1 MKSLA
6 AVLVLM
12 CLGTGALAQQ
22 TAQQQQP
29 TPSVK
34 MECRDLSTSGNVVYP
49 NENLVNGMACHVV
62 ASFIRPPG

>member
-29 TPSVK
+29 TTELVGIHATSKLPEKSV
-34 MECRDLSTSGNVVYP
+34 EEFHRDVRLARMT
-49 NENLVNGMACHVV
+49 NLAIIAQG
-62 ASFIRPPG
+62 